1 MTFFDHATI
10 IPIETNARNTQM
22 GIIRTKIMIAKL
34 HMVLYILKYLLFHCV
49 SPVHLT
55 RFTIVQ
61 IWLNIKLPIA
71 YIVCVFYNS

>member
-1 MTFFDHATI
+1 
-10 IPIETNARNTQM
+10 
-22 GIIRTKIMIAKL
+22 MIAKL

-61 IWLNIKLPIA
+61 IWLNAKLPI
-71 YIVCVFYNS
+71 IYNN